1 MLNTQNPEP
10 HEQHSEQT
18 RYLNL
23 DMVAMTSKMV
33 WFLVDANFVLH
44 QWHIAVNDGYVDGG
58 FLSSVAFHVGC
69 VDAAAT
75 SHQQLN

>member
-1 MLNTQNPEP
+1 
-10 HEQHSEQT
+10 
-18 RYLNL
+18 
-23 DMVAMTSKMV
+23 MV
-33 WFLVDANFVLH
+33 WFLVDVNCVLH